1 MGLSKIEIPALR
13 ADGTTQR
20 SVVPVGERAGVL
32 IVDDTP
38 SKLAA
43 LGAIV
48 SGMALEIVTATS
60 GEQALRQL
68 LKRDFA
74 VILLDVNMPTM
85 DGFETAT
92 LIRSRPRSEH
102 TPIIFVTAEANSEA
116 ERVRGYIHGAVDFI
130 CSPISP
136 EILRAKVR
144 VFVDLYTIQRQLMLL
159 REQDALLRAEI
170 EQKLARVTPRERE
183 VLDLIVAGKANKM
196 IAYLLGIS
204 PRTIEHHRTI
214 IMDKMQAKSLPD
226 LVRMVLY
233 LSG

>member
-1 MGLSKIEIPALR
+1 MINTPKIE
-13 ADGTTQR
+13 T
-20 SVVPVGERAGVL
+20 PVGERAGVL

-38 SKLAA
+38 AKLVA
-43 LGAIV
+43 LSAIV

-74 VILLDVNMPTM
+74 VILLDVNMPVM

-130 CSPISP
+130 CSPITP

-144 VFVDLYTIQRQLMLL
+144 VFVNLYTIQHHLMLL
-159 REQDALLRAEI
+159 REQDQLLRAEI

-183 VLDLIVAGKANKM
+183 VLDLLVAGKANKM
-196 IAYLLGIS
+196 IAYLLGTS
-204 PRTIEHHRTI
+204 PRTIEHHRAI
-214 IMDKMQAKSLPD
+214 IMDKMQADSLPD